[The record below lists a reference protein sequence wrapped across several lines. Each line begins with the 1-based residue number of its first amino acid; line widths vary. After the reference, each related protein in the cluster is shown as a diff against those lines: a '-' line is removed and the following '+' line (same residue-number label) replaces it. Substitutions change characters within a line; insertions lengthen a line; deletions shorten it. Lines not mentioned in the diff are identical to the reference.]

1 MDLKR
6 IALWDLPTRIFHWAL
21 VALIVAAYISGK
33 IGGAAIDWHARIGLT
48 ILGLVVFRLIWGLI
62 GSSHARFVSFFPT
75 PTSVRAYLRGQWRG
89 VGHNPLGA
97 FSVFGMLALIMV
109 QFCTGIF
116 ANDDITFD
124 GPLAK
129 LISKEFSDRLTG
141 IHLLSINLLVAL
153 VVLHLAAI
161 IYYVRFKKENLIK
174 PMITGWKDVESGAGE
189 STKGGG
195 AVAFVVALSIA
206 LAAVY
211 GASGAWL
218 ASPPAAPAS
227 AAAKAPW

>member
-1 MDLKR
+1 MDAKR
-6 IALWDLPTRIFHWAL
+6 IALWDLPTRVFHWAL
-21 VALIVAAYISGK
+21 VILIVAAYTTGQ

-48 ILGLVVFRLIWGLI
+48 ILGLVVFRLVWGLI
-62 GSSHARFVSFFPT
+62 GSTHARFASFFPT
-75 PTSVRAYLRGQWRG
+75 PSTVLAYLRGQWRG

-109 QFCTGIF
+109 QFGTGLF
-116 ANDDITFD
+116 ANDDIAFD

-129 LISKEFSDRLTG
+129 LISKELSDRLTG
-141 IHLLSINLLVAL
+141 IHLFSINLLIAL

-161 IYYVRFKKENLIK
+161 LYYVGFKKEKLIK
-174 PMITGWKDVESGAGE
+174 PMINGWKVVEPGAGE
-189 STKGGG
+189 SATGGG
-195 AVAFVVALSIA
+195 VIAFVVALLIA

-218 ASPPAAPAS
+218 AKPAAAPAS
-227 AAAKAPW
+227 APKTTPW

>member
-1 MDLKR
+1 MDAKR

-21 VALIVAAYISGK
+21 VVLVVAAYTTGQ

-48 ILGLVVFRLIWGLI
+48 ILGLVVFRLVWGLI
-62 GSSHARFVSFFPT
+62 GSTHARFTSFFPT
-75 PTSVRAYLRGQWRG
+75 PATVSAYLRGQWRG

-109 QFCTGIF
+109 QFCTGLF
-116 ANDDITFD
+116 ANDDIAFD

-141 IHLLSINLLVAL
+141 IHMFSINLLIAL

-161 IYYVRFKKENLIK
+161 IFYARFKKETLIQ
-174 PMITGWKDVESGAGE
+174 PMITGWKDVEAGQGE
-189 STKGGG
+189 SAKGGG
-195 AVAFVVALSIA
+195 AIAFVVALVIA

-218 ASPPAAPAS
+218 ASPSSAPAS
-227 AAAKAPW
+227 APKTTPW

>member
-6 IALWDLPTRIFHWAL
+6 IALWDLPTRVFHWAL
-21 VALIVAAYISGK
+21 VVLIVAAYTTGQ
-33 IGGAAIDWHARIGLT
+33 IGGAAIEWHARIGLT

-62 GSSHARFVSFFPT
+62 GSSHARFVSFVPT
-75 PTSVRAYLRGQWRG
+75 PASVRAYLRGQWRG

-116 ANDDITFD
+116 ANDDIAFD

-141 IHLLSINLLVAL
+141 IHLFSINLLIAL
-153 VVLHLAAI
+153 VILHLAAI
-161 IYYVRFKKENLIK
+161 IYYVGFKKDNLVK
-174 PMITGWKDVESGAGE
+174 PMIIGWKDVESGAGE
-189 STKGGG
+189 SATGGG
-195 AVAFVVALSIA
+195 AIAFVVALAIA

-218 ASPPAAPAS
+218 ASLPAAPAS
-227 AAAKAPW
+227 VPKTSPW